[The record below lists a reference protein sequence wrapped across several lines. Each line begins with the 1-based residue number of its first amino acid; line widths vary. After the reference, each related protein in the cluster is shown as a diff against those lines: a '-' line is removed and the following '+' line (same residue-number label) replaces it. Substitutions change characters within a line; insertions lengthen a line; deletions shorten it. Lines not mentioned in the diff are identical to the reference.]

1 MSRRRCA
8 VVAVDTNILA
18 RFYVDDPT
26 DPEAPKQRPLARAL
40 IERSDTVFVPITVV
54 LELEWVMR
62 GFYGKR
68 PAEFCGLL
76 DHLAG
81 LRNVTIEAL
90 PRVLEAVGMHRD
102 GMDFA
107 DAMHLAGS
115 RQCEEFATFDA
126 RRFARRAARL
136 NLKPRCRVPDQLQ

>member
-1 MSRRRCA
+1 
-8 VVAVDTNILA
+8 VIAVDTNILA
-18 RFYVDDPT
+18 RFYVEDPS

-40 IERSDTVFVPITVV
+40 IERGEAVFVPVTVV

-68 PAEFCGLL
+68 PAEFCALL
-76 DHLAG
+76 EHLAG

-90 PRVLEAVGMHRD
+90 PRVLEAARMHR
-102 GMDFA
+102 GGLDFA

-115 RQCEEFATFDA
+115 RQCDELATFDA
-126 RRFARRAARL
+126 RKFARRAARL
-136 NLKPRCRVPDQLQ
+136 GLKPPCRVPRA